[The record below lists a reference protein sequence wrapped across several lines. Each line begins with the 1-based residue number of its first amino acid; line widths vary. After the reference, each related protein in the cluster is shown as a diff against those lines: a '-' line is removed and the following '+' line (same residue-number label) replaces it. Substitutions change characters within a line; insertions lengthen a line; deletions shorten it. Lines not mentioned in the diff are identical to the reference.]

1 MVWTK
6 LGLTKQRL
14 PGLPPKKLH
23 RPHLS
28 KRHYLIAGGAALL
41 AAALASSA
49 VAKWGSD
56 PVAVPEHTRIHVVL
70 DQAVST
76 NARPGHRFRATVS
89 KPVVIEGKTVIPK
102 GAHAEGVVVEAKEA
116 GRVKG
121 RARLLLALQ
130 SLDVDGQ
137 NYPVHTY
144 SSREL
149 GHSHMKHHL
158 LWIGGGAGGGVL
170 NWRLGRRRNGRSYWG
185 TRRRCRGNH
194 RGAHHGEARP
204 QASPGDAAH
213 VPAVE
218 AGNHQREELTRCTL
232 ATREGWRSAS
242 SDHTKQPNGGAARS
256 EGSVAPAVILTR
268 V

>member
-14 PGLPPKKLH
+14 RWLQPKNLH
-23 RPHLS
+23 RPQLT
-28 KRHYLIAGGAALL
+28 KRHYLVAGGAVLL

-49 VAKWGSD
+49 VAKWGNSTD
-56 PVAVPEHTRIHVVL
+56 PVTVPEHTRLHVVL

-76 NARPGHRFRATVS
+76 NARTGHHFRATVS

-116 GRVKG
+116 GRVNG
-121 RARLLLALQ
+121 RARLLLALE
-130 SLDVDGQ
+130 SLDVEGQ

-149 GHSHMKHHL
+149 GHSHTKHHL

-170 NWRLGRRRNGRSYWG
+170 I
-185 TRRRCRGNH
+185 
-194 RGAHHGEARP
+194 GAL
-204 QASPGDAAH
+204 
-213 VPAVE
+213 
-218 AGNHQREELTRCTL
+218 AG
-232 ATREGWRSAS
+232 G
-242 SDHTKQPNGGAARS
+242 GMGAAI
-256 EGSVAPAVILTR
+256 GGPVGAAAGTTVALITAKRDLKLRPETPLTFQLSKPATINVKS
-268 V
+268 

>member
-14 PGLPPKKLH
+14 PRQPKKPH
-23 RPHLS
+23 RPRLG
-28 KRHYLIAGGAALL
+28 KRHYLIAGGAVLL

-49 VAKWGSD
+49 VAKWGNSTD
-56 PVAVPEHTRIHVVL
+56 PVTVPEHTRIHVVL

-76 NARPGHRFRATVS
+76 SARPGHHFRATVS
-89 KPVVIEGKTVIPK
+89 RPVVIEGKTVIPK

-121 RARLLLALQ
+121 RAQLLLALQ
-130 SLDVDGQ
+130 SVDVDGQ

-170 NWRLGRRRNGRSYWG
+170 I
-185 TRRRCRGNH
+185 
-194 RGAHHGEARP
+194 GAL
-204 QASPGDAAH
+204 
-213 VPAVE
+213 
-218 AGNHQREELTRCTL
+218 AG
-232 ATREGWRSAS
+232 G
-242 SDHTKQPNGGAARS
+242 GMGAAI
-256 EGSVAPAVILTR
+256 GGPVGAAAGTTVALITAKRDLKLRPETPLTFQLEKPATINVKS
-268 V
+268 

>member
-6 LGLTKQRL
+6 LGSTKQRL
-14 PGLPPKKLH
+14 PGLQPKKLH

-28 KRHYLIAGGAALL
+28 KRHYLIAGGAVLL

-144 SSREL
+144 FSREL

-170 NWRLGRRRNGRSYWG
+170 I
-185 TRRRCRGNH
+185 
-194 RGAHHGEARP
+194 GAL
-204 QASPGDAAH
+204 
-213 VPAVE
+213 
-218 AGNHQREELTRCTL
+218 AG
-232 ATREGWRSAS
+232 G
-242 SDHTKQPNGGAARS
+242 GMGAAI
-256 EGSVAPAVILTR
+256 GGPVGAAAGTTVALITAKRDLKLRPETPLTFQLSKPATINVKS
-268 V
+268 

>member
-14 PGLPPKKLH
+14 PGLQPKKLH

-28 KRHYLIAGGAALL
+28 KRHYLIAGGAVLL
-41 AAALASSA
+41 AAALANSA

-56 PVAVPEHTRIHVVL
+56 PVTVPEHTRIHVVL

-170 NWRLGRRRNGRSYWG
+170 I
-185 TRRRCRGNH
+185 
-194 RGAHHGEARP
+194 GAL
-204 QASPGDAAH
+204 
-213 VPAVE
+213 
-218 AGNHQREELTRCTL
+218 AG
-232 ATREGWRSAS
+232 G
-242 SDHTKQPNGGAARS
+242 GMGAAI
-256 EGSVAPAVILTR
+256 GGPVGAAAGTTVALITAKRDLKLRPETPLSFQLSKPATINVKS
-268 V
+268 

>member
-14 PGLPPKKLH
+14 PRLQPKKLH

-28 KRHYLIAGGAALL
+28 KRHYLIAGGAVLL

-76 NARPGHRFRATVS
+76 NARAGHRFRATVS

-130 SLDVDGQ
+130 SLEVDGQ

-170 NWRLGRRRNGRSYWG
+170 I
-185 TRRRCRGNH
+185 
-194 RGAHHGEARP
+194 GAL
-204 QASPGDAAH
+204 
-213 VPAVE
+213 
-218 AGNHQREELTRCTL
+218 AG
-232 ATREGWRSAS
+232 G
-242 SDHTKQPNGGAARS
+242 GMGAAI
-256 EGSVAPAVILTR
+256 GGPVGAAAGTTVALITAKRDLKLRPETPLTFQLSKPATINVKS
-268 V
+268 